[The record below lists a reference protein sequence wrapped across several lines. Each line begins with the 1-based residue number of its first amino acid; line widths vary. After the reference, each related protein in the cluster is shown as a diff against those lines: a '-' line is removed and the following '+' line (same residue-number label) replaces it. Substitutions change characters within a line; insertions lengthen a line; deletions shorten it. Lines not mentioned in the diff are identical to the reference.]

1 MSELKQRRSSNE
13 TFGRLRELGDTY
25 SAALESARNVSFE
38 IEHQIEAAMAAGH
51 SMTRVAEASGLS
63 VSQLEYILVS
73 VGVQN
78 RLAEDRLRLALRT
91 AG

>member
-1 MSELKQRRSSNE
+1 MGELKQRRSNNE
-13 TFGRLRELGDTY
+13 TFGRLRDLGNTY
-25 SAALESARNVSFE
+25 SAALESARSVSFE

-51 SMTRVAEASGLS
+51 SITKVAEASGLS
-63 VSQLEYILVS
+63 VDQLEYILVS

-78 RLAEDRLRLALRT
+78 RLAEDRRRMTLRS